1 MWAHIVAI
9 ILFQEFILNTPDI
22 EAAKAWVGNLGK
34 TATHAVVYAQLY
46 TPDGKCHG
54 LHMFLAPIRNPKTLL
69 ALPGVMIGDMGEKV
83 GLNGVDNGF
92 VSIQAILIISC
103 CG

>member
-1 MWAHIVAI
+1 M
-9 ILFQEFILNTPDI
+9 FQEFILNTPDI

-54 LHMFLAPIRNPKTLL
+54 LHMFLAPIRDPKTLL